1 MRSPLRARTCLLLV
15 ALVGACGPSQQAATQ
30 PEGTATTTPASTS
43 GSPVGGSAPNTPDSA
58 QLASRPA
65 PQTSTSTPTST
76 SGSTAPREKPKKVS
90 ASHVLVQYMGAERAG
105 NAVVRTRE
113 QARAVADKVLERARA
128 GDDFSRLA
136 VDYSDEPGAAQRG
149 GSLGRF
155 GHGQMVRA
163 FEDAAFALDVG
174 GVSDIVETSFGF
186 HVIKRT
192 E

>member
-1 MRSPLRARTCLLLV
+1 
-15 ALVGACGPSQQAATQ
+15 
-30 PEGTATTTPASTS
+30 
-43 GSPVGGSAPNTPDSA
+43 
-58 QLASRPA
+58 
-65 PQTSTSTPTST
+65 
-76 SGSTAPREKPKKVS
+76 
-90 ASHVLVQYMGAERAG
+90 MGAERAG

-113 QARAVADKVLERARA
+113 QARAVAEKVLERARA

-155 GHGQMVRA
+155 GRGAMVRA

-174 GVSDIVETSFGF
+174 GVSDIVETGFGF